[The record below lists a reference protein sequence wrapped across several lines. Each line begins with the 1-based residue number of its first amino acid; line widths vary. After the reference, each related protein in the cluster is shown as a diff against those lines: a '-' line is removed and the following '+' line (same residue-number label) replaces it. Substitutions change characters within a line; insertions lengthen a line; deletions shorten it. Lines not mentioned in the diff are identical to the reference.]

1 MNLSGNAPTPEGD
14 RLLPAEKDFL
24 RDLAWRAVQA
34 AVRRQPPPAPRQLA
48 EQAGL
53 DLKPRLLAS
62 RGAFVT
68 LTAAGRLRG
77 CIGYIEGHKPLVEA
91 VVDNGR
97 SAAVGDPRFAPV
109 SARELDGLEVEVSVL
124 TPLAPVG
131 SPEDIEIG
139 RQGVVLAA
147 QGRRAVFLPQVA
159 TEQGWDLETTLGHLA
174 VKAGLAPNA
183 WQEDAQLLVFEAEVF

>member
-1 MNLSGNAPTPEGD
+1 MNTSGNAPNPEGD

-34 AVRRQPPPAPRQLA
+34 AVRRRPAPTPRQLA

-68 LTAAGRLRG
+68 LTAGGRLRG

-109 SARELDGLEVEVSVL
+109 SARELDSLEVEVSVL

-139 RQGVVLAA
+139 RHGVVLAA

-159 TEQGWDLETTLGHLA
+159 VEQGWDLETTLGHLA